1 MKTKCTMLIFSLL
14 FTATMVNAQPAKLTA
29 CDLKSDMRKLWE
41 DHITWTRNVIFNIL
55 DDLPGTTQA
64 VTRLLNNQVDIGNAI
79 KPFYGNA
86 AGEHLTV
93 LLHDHITLAADIL
106 TALKTN
112 NTADF
117 TTANT
122 QWYVNADSIA
132 RFLSILNPSW
142 PYAVMKEMMFSH
154 LDLTTAE
161 VLARKNADYDADVI
175 AYDKV
180 HLEILSMSDMLTD
193 GIVKQ
198 FPNMFR
204 GGPVT
209 KISQQ
214 AEVSN
219 ESFVLKQNVPNPFT
233 NQTLISYTVPENVR
247 EAQLVVYD
255 NKGNL
260 VKKIDL
266 QARGEGNV
274 TLYTSSLQK
283 GIYTYSIIADGKKME
298 TKTMIR

>member
-1 MKTKCTMLIFSLL
+1 MKAKCTMLIFSLL
-14 FTATMVNAQPAKLTA
+14 FTATMVNAQPEKLTA

-64 VTRLLNNQVDIGNAI
+64 VSRLLNNQVDIGNAI

-132 RFLSILNPSW
+132 RFLSLLNSSW
-142 PYAVMKEMMFSH
+142 TYAAMKEMMFSH

-198 FPNMFR
+198 FPNKFR

-209 KISQQ
+209 KTSQQ

-233 NQTLISYTVPENVR
+233 NQTLISYTVPENVGQ
-247 EAQLVVYD
+247 AQLVVYD

-274 TLYTSSLQK
+274 TLYTSSLKK
-283 GIYTYSIIADGKKME
+283 GIYTYSIIADGKRME